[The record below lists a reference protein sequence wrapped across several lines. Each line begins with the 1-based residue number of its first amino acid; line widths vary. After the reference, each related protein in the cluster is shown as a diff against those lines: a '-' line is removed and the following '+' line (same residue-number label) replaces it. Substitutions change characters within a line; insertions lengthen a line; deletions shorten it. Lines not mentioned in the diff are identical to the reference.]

1 MSFREIDDDDDAVAP
16 RRTSRVPRAIKTWL
30 REIFIED
37 WNLKLL
43 ALAITLGLWYAVT
56 GQRTPAT
63 IRLRNVQL
71 QFRLPE
77 EMEISNEPRDE
88 VEVVLTG
95 NKQELDRIKRGDLV
109 AYVDVSRY
117 APGERVVVLTRDSVT
132 MDLPEGVRVDDI
144 EPNVV
149 PLRLEPRVEGQIP
162 VEARLDDK
170 LPEGYELYGVNTTP
184 ESVRVRGPA
193 SHVNALQKALTELIS
208 LAGHK
213 ESFTVQQAAIEIPDE
228 RVNVLDAVVNVS
240 LEIGEQRIE
249 KSFAGVAVRE
259 SSGATARPDTA
270 TVNLYGARS
279 VIEQLRPENM
289 QILLDVGADGAITS
303 RLVLPPEAEG
313 RIELRSTRPSGFSI
327 IR

>member
-1 MSFREIDDDDDAVAP
+1 MSFREIDDEEVAP
-16 RRTSRVPRAIKTWL
+16 RRTARWPREVKAWL

-63 IRLRNVQL
+63 VRLPNVQL

-77 EMEISNEPRDE
+77 KMEISNEPHDQ

-95 NKQELDRIKRGDLV
+95 NKRELDRIKRGELV
-109 AYVDVSRY
+109 VYVDVSKY
-117 APGERVVVLTRDSVT
+117 SPGERVVQLTRETVT

-149 PLRLEPRVEGQIP
+149 PLRLEPRIETQVAVEP
-162 VEARLDDK
+162 RLDGK
-170 LPEGYELYGVNTTP
+170 LADGFELYALHVTP
-184 ESVRVRGPA
+184 QMVRVRGPA
-193 SHVNALQKALTELIS
+193 SHVSALQQAPTEPIS
-208 LAGHK
+208 ITGRK
-213 ESFTVQQAAIEIPDE
+213 ENFSVQQAAIEIPDQ
-228 RVNVLDAVVNVS
+228 RVNVLDTVVNVN

-249 KSFAGVAVRE
+249 KSLAGIPVRE
-259 SSGATARPDTA
+259 STGLQARPEIA
-270 TVNLYGARS
+270 TVTLYGPRS
-279 VIEQLRPENM
+279 VIELLRPENL

-313 RIELRSTRPSGFSI
+313 RVHLRSIVPSGFSI

>member
-1 MSFREIDDDDDAVAP
+1 MSFREIDDDEAVAP
-16 RRTSRVPRAIKTWL
+16 RRTSRVPSAVKAWL

-56 GQRTPAT
+56 GQRTPET
-63 IRLRNVQL
+63 RRLRNVQL

-95 NKQELDRIKRGDLV
+95 NKRELDQIKRSDLV
-109 AYVDVSRY
+109 AYIDVSRY

-149 PLRLEPRVEGQIP
+149 PLRLEPRVESQIP

-170 LPEGYELYGVNTTP
+170 LPEGFELYGVHTTP
-184 ESVRVRGPA
+184 EKVRVRGPA
-193 SHVNALQKALTELIS
+193 SHVNALQKASTELIS
-208 LAGHK
+208 LAGRK
-213 ESFTVQQAAIEIPDE
+213 ESFTIQQAAIEIPDQ
-228 RVNVLDAVVNVS
+228 RVNMLDAVVNVS
-240 LEIGEQRIE
+240 LEIGEQRVE

-259 SSGATARPDTA
+259 SSGALARPETA
-270 TVNLYGARS
+270 TVNLYGPRS
-279 VIEQLRPENM
+279 VIEQLRPDNM
-289 QILLDVGADGAITS
+289 QILLDVGADGAITP

-313 RIELRSTRPSGFSI
+313 RVELRSTRPSGFSI

>member
-1 MSFREIDDDDDAVAP
+1 MSFREIDDDDEGVAP
-16 RRTSRVPRAIKTWL
+16 RRTSRLPREIKAWL

-95 NKQELDRIKRGDLV
+95 NKRELDRIKRGDLV

-117 APGERVVVLTRDSVT
+117 APGERVVQLTRDTVT
-132 MDLPEGVRVDDI
+132 MDLPEGIRVEDI

-149 PLRLEPRVEGQIP
+149 PLRLESRVEGQIA
-162 VEARLDDK
+162 VEARLDGK
-170 LPEGYELYGVNTTP
+170 LPEGYELYGVSVTP
-184 ESVRVRGPA
+184 EKVRVRGPA
-193 SHVNALQKALTELIS
+193 GHVNALQKALTELIS
-208 LAGHK
+208 LAGRK
-213 ESFTVQQAAIEIPDE
+213 ESFSIQQAAIEIPDQ
-228 RVNVLDAVVNVS
+228 RVNVLDTVVNVG
-240 LEIGEQRIE
+240 LLIGEQRIE
-249 KSFAGVAVRE
+249 KSFAGLAVHE
-259 SSGATARPDTA
+259 STGAQARPETA
-270 TVNLYGARS
+270 TVTLYGPRS
-279 VIEQLRPENM
+279 LIEQLRPESM
-289 QILLDVGADGAITS
+289 QIILDVGADGAITP

-313 RIELRSTRPSGFSI
+313 RVELRSTRPAGFSI